1 METVT
6 LEREF
11 IKQIENQEAQ
21 YWSDYYICCKS
32 PLQEKMGVSM
42 NIIGGTFC
50 FVISRTDRL
59 AFNRA
64 LCIGLDYEVSDKQLQ
79 EIISFYKKA
88 GTSRFMIQVSPAA
101 LPENNEEIFLRNGFV
116 RHNQWVK
123 SYKRLQSE
131 VELPNTYLSV
141 EKLKLADIEEFEN
154 IIKSAFE
161 FENNSHL
168 LISRTYKKPG
178 WTHYLA
184 KENGNPIAAATL
196 FICGKTASLAI
207 GGTIPEAR
215 GRGAQNFL
223 IAQRLNDA
231 YKAGCEY
238 AVVETA
244 EDLPEKPS
252 QSYRN
257 MIKAGFELA
266 YLRPNYVYNF

>member
-1 METVT
+1 MEAGT

-11 IKQIENQEAQ
+11 IIQIESQEAQ

-32 PLQEKMGVSM
+32 PIQEKLGVSM
-42 NIIGGTFC
+42 NIIRGTYC

-64 LCIGLDYEVSDKQLQ
+64 LCVGLDYEISDQQLQ
-79 EIISFYKKA
+79 EIIRFYKKA

-116 RHNQWVK
+116 RHNHWVK
-123 SYKRLQSE
+123 SFKKLLGE
-131 VELPNTYLSV
+131 VELSKTHLSI

-161 FENNSHL
+161 FENDSHL

-184 KENGNPIAAATL
+184 KENNKPVAAASL

-215 GRGAQNFL
+215 GRGAQKLL
-223 IAQRLNDA
+223 ISQRLIDA

-244 EDLPEKPS
+244 EDLPGKPS

-257 MIKAGFELA
+257 MIDSGFETA
-266 YLRPNYVYNF
+266 YLRPNYIYNF